1 MAEQHERDAVPG
13 DGRDET
19 ENERLD
25 RNWNSLLQELRILQT
40 GTQLLTGFLLTVAF
54 QQTFS
59 DLADWQKTLYLVV
72 VSLAV
77 ASTACTLMPVALHR
91 ALFRRGAMDEL
102 VQWGGRM
109 MRFGLTTTGLAV
121 AGSLAL
127 IFSRVTGVGGA
138 VAAGLVAVVVLAVL
152 WLALPLGLRRR
163 VGPPAPEPTPAR

>member
-1 MAEQHERDAVPG
+1 MAEQHDRDAVRG

-25 RNWNSLLQELRILQT
+25 RNWNALLQELRILQT

-59 DLADWQKTLYLVV
+59 DLADWQRTLYLVV

-77 ASTACTLMPVALHR
+77 TSTACTLMPVALHR
-91 ALFRRGAMDEL
+91 ALFRRGAMGEL

-109 MRFGLTTTGLAV
+109 LRLGLTTTGLAV

-138 VAAGLVAVVVLAVL
+138 VAAGVVAVVVLAVL

-163 VGPPAPEPTPAR
+163 VGPPAPEPAPAR